1 LIQLI
6 SPQIDTK
13 TYIQAQEL
21 ENFFEIQLRK
31 LLPKYAKS
39 PAQRA
44 LQSHPLMPM
53 SLHDM
58 IDDLD
63 DPRDDD
69 YEPNAA
75 KRKRSTPSV

>member
-6 SPQIDTK
+6 PPQADTK
-13 TYIQAQEL
+13 THIQAQEL

-44 LQSHPLMPM
+44 LQNLPLMPM

-58 IDDLD
+58 MDMD